1 MATIDSADFQRA
13 FMALSYL
20 LGRREAE
27 LLAPLGDSPPHE
39 EARALVRGLA
49 HPDRPRRAELLA
61 RELSRVALGLEARL
75 VK

>member
-1 MATIDSADFQRA
+1 MSTLASPAFQRA
-13 FMALSYL
+13 FAALSYL
-20 LGRREAE
+20 MGRRDAE
-27 LLAPLGDSPPHE
+27 LLQPFANAAHE

-61 RELSRVALGLEARL
+61 RELSRVALAVEARL